1 MAALAHSR
9 ELTNIPSPAR
19 PGVENPEEPFP
30 ATKEQVERLIAEKII
45 ERIRICA
52 TLNQEIE
59 TMRRFL
65 GQTVNPVAHAVDNT
79 SEIQLLREH
88 FERRKKEKESDA
100 VDNTSEIQLLREH
113 FERRKK
119 EKESEQRA
127 AEGIAANRRS
137 REAARLSL
145 DSSPGHRFSGGRR
158 RRRKSQSRKKL
169 SKRRKTKKKKRR
181 RKSCK
186 RCKKKRRY

>member
-88 FERRKKEKESDA
+88 FERRKKEKES
-100 VDNTSEIQLLREH
+100 
-113 FERRKK
+113 
-119 EKESEQRA
+119 EQRA

>member
-1 MAALAHSR
+1 MAALSHDALPGVR
-9 ELTNIPSPAR
+9 E
-19 PGVENPEEPFP
+19 VENPEEPFP

-45 ERIRICA
+45 ERNRICA

-88 FERRKKEKESDA
+88 FERRKNDK
-100 VDNTSEIQLLREH
+100 
-113 FERRKK
+113 
-119 EKESEQRA
+119 A
-127 AEGIAANRRS
+127 AEERARETPAEKRARESAAWHAS
-137 REAARLSL
+137 YY
-145 DSSPGHRFSGGRR
+145 GGRR
-158 RRRKSQSRKKL
+158 TRRKSQSRKKL
-169 SKRRKTKKKKRR
+169 SKTRRKRKNRKTKKRR